1 MNEWEFYKE
10 LGRVPGPPPY
20 LYDSIRKKIQHRALV
35 SRSLY
40 ALAATLLLTLGTTG
54 YIVHRN
60 SEASLA
66 PEVAEEVQI
75 LNEYASGS
83 DLNQESL
90 ANALYNGEVQS
101 KDDR

>member
-1 MNEWEFYKE
+1 MNEWEFYNE

-20 LYDSIRKKIQHRALV
+20 LYHRIQKKIQRRVIV

-40 ALAATLLLTLGTTG
+40 ALAAALLLTLGTTG
-54 YIVHRN
+54 YMVHRS

-66 PEVAEEVQI
+66 PEVAEEVQL

-83 DLNQESL
+83 DLSQPPQ
-90 ANALYNGEVQS
+90 A
-101 KDDR
+101 